1 MIAHP
6 LRQLLLNV
14 GLGFA
19 AALLLLLGV
28 IALAVSQMAEVN
40 QQLEK
45 VVAVNNVKTRLATRM
60 RDTLRDRAILMHDIV
75 VSIDPWEKDAL
86 FQQFLSYGERYAKD
100 RTRLIE
106 MQESVWEKDVMDKV
120 DEITRIN
127 QPVMFEVVSQA
138 MDLNNYGALTLLQ
151 EQAIPLQ
158 NRLVAAL
165 DEMTQLQ
172 REANEQALKKAYEA
186 YQSTRNFILLLS
198 TFAAGLAVIV
208 AIAVSRRV
216 ATQTRLLETEKLKF
230 QTLFESNSDAV
241 VIMGE
246 QGFVDCNPATLEMFR
261 MHAREEFLRT
271 PITQLGAAEQDAG
284 ELALPYALR
293 HIEQA
298 RKKGHAFMEWIGRRA
313 DGSLFPSEIGLH
325 AMYLGGQPVIQA
337 IMRDISDRK
346 EVEIALKKA
355 HDEAL
360 DAARAKSEFIANVSH
375 EIRTPLHGI
384 MGMADLLMREPLT
397 GTQRDYAVT
406 LRQSAQGLRAV
417 INDILDFSK
426 LEAGKLRLEH
436 IPYSPEHILQSVVD
450 LFRPRM
456 LEKSLELELE
466 FSPALKTLLIGDPT
480 RLRQILLNLLDNAI
494 KFTDKGRIMVRAAQ
508 PGPGHFRI
516 EIQDE
521 GVGIESKAQSQI
533 FNAFS
538 QADTST
544 TRLFGGTG
552 LGLTISRQ
560 LVELM
565 EGKIT
570 LESPPSGCQKG
581 TLFRIDLPFVP
592 APADSRAA
600 PVAALHT
607 EHFDGRVLIAEDN
620 PVNQKVLSY
629 QLGALGLE
637 TVIVATG
644 SEAIEQA
651 ASNQWSLILMDW
663 QMPEMDGFEATRRIR
678 EMHGSAGQVPIIA
691 LSAQSGEDFRQQCLD
706 AGMNDY
712 LTKPYEEAALIS
724 LLANWLPK
732 SSNNASP
739 PLDLEKLAGKNANDA
754 TFIREIARV
763 FQETTETSLQA
774 LQTAHEN
781 MDSVQGKRESHSLR
795 GSAAAI
801 SADGL
806 FKIASTLE
814 SAFQSADWNQTG
826 ILLDRAQAEYL
837 KLRKYLSQRANNSA
851 D

>member
-1 MIAHP
+1 MNVHP

-14 GLGFA
+14 GLGFG

-28 IALAVSQMAEVN
+28 IALAISQMAEVN
-40 QQLEK
+40 QQLER
-45 VVAVNNVKTRLATRM
+45 VVAVNNVKTRIATRM
-60 RDTLRDRAILMHDIV
+60 RDTLRDRAIVMHNIV
-75 VSIDPWEKDAL
+75 VSIDTWEKDAL
-86 FQQFLSYGERYAKD
+86 FLKFLSHGERYAKD
-100 RTRLIE
+100 RTSLID
-106 MQESVWEKDVMDKV
+106 MQESIQEKDVMRKL

-127 QPVMFEVVSQA
+127 QPVMFNVVSQA
-138 MDLNNYGALTLLQ
+138 LDQNNYGALTLLQ

-158 NRLVAAL
+158 NRLVEAL

-172 REANEQALKKAYEA
+172 REANEQALRKAYEA
-186 YQSTRNFILLLS
+186 YQSTRNFILLLG
-198 TFAAGLAVIV
+198 TLAAGLAVIV
-208 AIAVSRRV
+208 AITVSRRV
-216 ATQTRLLETEKLKF
+216 ASQTRLLETEKLKF

-261 MHAREEFLRT
+261 MHDREEFLRA
-271 PITQLGAAEQDAG
+271 PITQLGAVEQDAG
-284 ELALPYALR
+284 VPALTYALR

-325 AMYLGGQPVIQA
+325 AMHLGGRPVIQA
-337 IMRDISDRK
+337 IMRDISERK
-346 EVEIALKKA
+346 ETERVLQKA

-360 DAARAKSEFIANVSH
+360 AAARAKSEFIANVSH

-426 LEAGKLRLEH
+426 LEAGKLKLEH
-436 IPYSPEHILQSVVD
+436 IPYSPEHILQGVVD

-466 FSPALKTLLIGDPT
+466 ISPALKTLLVGDPT

-494 KFTDKGRIMVRAAQ
+494 KFTRKGRIMVRAAQ
-508 PGPGHFRI
+508 PDPGHFRI

-521 GVGIESKAQSQI
+521 GVGIEPEVQSRI

-565 EGKIT
+565 DGNIA

-581 TLFRIDLPFVP
+581 TLFRIEFPFLP

-600 PVAALHT
+600 PAVSPHA
-607 EHFDGRVLIAEDN
+607 ERFVGRVLIAEDN
-620 PVNQKVLSY
+620 PVNQKVLAY

-644 SEAIEQA
+644 REAIEQA
-651 ASNQWSLILMDW
+651 ASDQWSLILMDW
-663 QMPEMDGFEATRRIR
+663 QMPEMDGFEATRKIR
-678 EMHGSAGQVPIIA
+678 EMRGNAGQAPIIA

-732 SSNNASP
+732 SSKSASP
-739 PLDLEKLAGKNANDA
+739 PLDLEKLAGKKAHDA
-754 TFIREIARV
+754 AFIKEIARV

-774 LQTAHEN
+774 LQTAHKN
-781 MDSVQGKRESHSLR
+781 MDSAQGKRESHGLR

-806 FKIASTLE
+806 LRIASTLE
-814 SAFQSADWNQTG
+814 SAFQSADWSQTE
-826 ILLDRAQAEYL
+826 ILLNKARMEYL
-837 KLRKYLSQRANNSA
+837 KLCEYLSWRANNSP